1 MKLKHQVA
9 TLAAL
14 IALAGCSPSDQST
27 SEKQANAP
35 SPNREAHDQQKDT
48 TLATSP
54 PKDAAPVPG
63 INAPSPAAKPEAPA
77 PAYPPTVAI
86 TPPAPSPTLKDTA
99 LETKDE
105 FITAMDKKLK
115 DLDAKITE
123 LTEKSKGYQSDAK
136 TQADQALATLR
147 EQRDKANQKF
157 EQAKTAAADAWK
169 DMKGGVELALNQLET
184 AYENAKS
191 KFN

>member
-1 MKLKHQVA
+1 VIAGQTAIPGHFPHLTKTKKKHMKLKHQAA

-14 IALAGCSPSDQST
+14 IALAGCSPSDQKS
-27 SEKQANAP
+27 SEK
-35 SPNREAHDQQKDT
+35 EKDP

-54 PKDAAPVPG
+54 PKDATA
-63 INAPSPAAKPEAPA
+63 
-77 PAYPPTVAI
+77 AYPPTVAGV
-86 TPPAPSPTLKDTA
+86 PPTPSPTAKDAVT
-99 LETKDE
+99 ETKNE
-105 FITAMDKKLK
+105 FVAGMDTKLK

-123 LTEKSKGYQSDAK
+123 LAEKSKGYQGDAK

-147 EQRDKANQKF
+147 EQRDNVNQKF
-157 EQAKTAAADAWK
+157 EQAKAAAADTWK
-169 DMKGGVELALNQLET
+169 DMKSGIEVAMNQLET